1 VGPTS
6 CLYVWKKRKAL
17 LSAKIKIPDYPVF
30 RVNTTL
36 TELSRLPNN
45 NNNNNNTEF
54 MTNRPDIIIIIIIR
68 EEPSTLTD
76 MTGGA
81 DRNVTQKEADK
92 KLKYKI
98 LRIAVQ

>member
-1 VGPTS
+1 
-6 CLYVWKKRKAL
+6 
-17 LSAKIKIPDYPVF
+17 
-30 RVNTTL
+30 
-36 TELSRLPNN
+36 
-45 NNNNNNTEF
+45 